1 MLKIGDFSKLSRISI
16 RNLRHYDELGLLVP
30 ENVDRFT
37 GYRYYTE
44 HQLITAGR
52 ISALREMGFG
62 LAAIGDILRR
72 YHDPEALAEFLT
84 AQLVRA
90 QEEADKAAQRVLLL
104 ETAIERLRK
113 DENTMEYNVT
123 IKTLPE
129 RKAASVRMTIPKY
142 EQEGLLWQ
150 TLLTETDPLHMQEDD
165 PCYCCAIFHDKEFK
179 EADVDVEVQKTVK
192 GNYPDTEHVH
202 FKTLPPVI
210 VASITYNGAYD
221 RLGEVY
227 AAAAAWIEDNGYAY
241 DGPIFNIYH
250 ISPHE
255 TQNPEEFVTEVCY
268 PVRKK

>member
-16 RNLRHYDELGLLVP
+16 RNLRHYDGLGLLTP
-30 ENVDRFT
+30 ESIDRFT
-37 GYRYYTE
+37 GYRYYAE

-52 ISALREMGFG
+52 IKALREMGFG
-62 LAAIGDILRR
+62 LTAIGEILRQ
-72 YHDPEALAEFLT
+72 YHDPEALAELLSQRLIQ
-84 AQLVRA
+84 ARA
-90 QEEADKAAQRVLLL
+90 EADEIAQRVLLL

-113 DENTMEYNVT
+113 DENTMEYNIT
-123 IKTLPE
+123 IKTLSE
-129 RKAASVRMTIPKY
+129 RKAACVRMTIPKY

-150 TLLTETDPLHMQEDD
+150 TLLTETEPLHIQEDD

-202 FKTLPPVI
+202 FKTLPPVM
-210 VASITYNGAYD
+210 VASVMYNGAYD

-227 AAAAAWIEDNGYAY
+227 AAAAAWIEDNGYVY
-241 DGPIFNIYH
+241 DGPLFNIYH

-255 TQNPEEFVTEVCY
+255 TQNSEEFVTEVCY